1 MKDAKK
7 PEFDTDNER
16 APTAEDVRAAQV
28 AAIRKD
34 REEQAAVDTR
44 FDASK
49 YQRKEQR

>member
-1 MKDAKK
+1 MKHAQK

-16 APTAEDVRAAQV
+16 APTADDVSAAQI

-34 REEQAAVDTR
+34 REEQAATHTR